1 MWVIDIFI
9 FITYFLSQLIPRKL
23 NKKTDK
29 MPKPIRII
37 FVWLFFLI
45 ALLITALLLCLI
57 MRFYKMHGIDFRT
70 VTY

>member
-9 FITYFLSQLIPRKL
+9 FITYFLSQLMPKKL
-23 NKKTDK
+23 SKKVDK

-45 ALLITALLLCLI
+45 ALLITALLLHLI